1 MFDLFL
7 TILHFAI
14 LSALILFGA
23 FVLKRSRAAEPP
35 AGPVDP
41 DEKP

>member
-14 LSALILFGA
+14 LSALILFA
-23 FVLKRSRAAEPP
+23 AWVLKRSRTSEPP
-35 AGPVDP
+35 AGPPHP
-41 DEKP
+41 DDEA